1 MHGRATR
8 ASRRITALQLSFR
21 AATAA
26 GLAVGIAQWLKLPFP
41 VYALIAAVLVMDLS
55 PSRTLQVATQ
65 RMAGTV
71 IGVTV
76 GAVLSYWLPAG
87 PVAIGV
93 SVLLA
98 MLSSHAANLPG
109 GTRLSGYAA
118 GIAVM
123 SYGASP
129 WTYAVHRGIET
140 FIGVA
145 MAVLV
150 SIVPKLLRVDVEN
163 ETDA

>member
-1 MHGRATR
+1 VIKR
-8 ASRRITALQLSFR
+8 SVRITAIQLSFR
-21 AATAA
+21 AATAG

-41 VYALIAAVLVMDLS
+41 VYALIAAVIVMDLS
-55 PSRTLQVATQ
+55 PSKTLQFAQQ
-65 RMAGTV
+65 RMAGTL
-71 IGVTV
+71 IGATV

-98 MLSSHAANLPG
+98 MLLSYVANVHAGAKL
-109 GTRLSGYAA
+109 TGYVA

-123 SYGASP
+123 SYGANP
-129 WTYAVHRGIET
+129 WTYAVYRVIET
-140 FIGVA
+140 FIGIA

-150 SIVPKLLRVDVEN
+150 SIVPKLLRVDESGA
-163 ETDA
+163 TDSRG